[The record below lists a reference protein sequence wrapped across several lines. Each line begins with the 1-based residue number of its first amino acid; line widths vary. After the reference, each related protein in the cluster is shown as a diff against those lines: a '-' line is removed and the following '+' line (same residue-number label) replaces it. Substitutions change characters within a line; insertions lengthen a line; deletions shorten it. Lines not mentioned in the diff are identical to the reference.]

1 MMSLAAIST
10 DLLTH
15 GLPPAMPVVPLVDR
29 SPDAWT
35 LRMPV
40 MRAFPRLAIERDEE
54 PIAEAHFDEEP
65 ERWDG
70 MA

>member
-1 MMSLAAIST
+1 MSLAAFRH

-15 GLPPAMPVVPLVDR
+15 RPPLPPPMPDR
-29 SPDAWT
+29 APDAWST
-35 LRMPV
+35 RMPI
-40 MRAFPRLAIERDEE
+40 MRSFPRLAIERDEQSVVE
-54 PIAEAHFDEEP
+54 SRFDEEP

>member
-1 MMSLAAIST
+1 MVALAARSEAFPN
-10 DLLTH
+10 DLH
-15 GLPPAMPVVPLVDR
+15 AGPATGSGHP
-29 SPDAWT
+29 WG

-40 MRAFPRLAIERDEE
+40 MRAFPRLAVEPVDE
-54 PIAEAHFDEEP
+54 PAAEARWDEEP

>member
-1 MMSLAAIST
+1 MSLAAMHH

-15 GLPPAMPVVPLVDR
+15 DRPPGMPTER
-29 SPDAWT
+29 TDAWA

-40 MRAFPRLAIERDEE
+40 MRAFPRLAVERVDEPVIEARWE
-54 PIAEAHFDEEP
+54 EEP

>member
-1 MMSLAAIST
+1 MVALAVRHEALSN
-10 DLLTH
+10 D
-15 GLPPAMPVVPLVDR
+15 LPPGAATQSR
-29 SPDAWT
+29 RAWE

-40 MRAFPRLAIERDEE
+40 MRAFPRLAVEPVDQPAIEARW
-54 PIAEAHFDEEP
+54 DEEP

>member
-1 MMSLAAIST
+1 MSLAAIHT

-15 GLPPAMPVVPLVDR
+15 GLPPVMPADR
-29 SPDAWT
+29 SPDAWS

-40 MRAFPRLAIERDEE
+40 MRAFPRLAVERDEE
-54 PIAEAHFDEEP
+54 PLVEARFDEEP

>member
-1 MMSLAAIST
+1 MSLAAIHH

-15 GLPPAMPVVPLVDR
+15 SLPPVMPADC
-29 SPDAWT
+29 PDTWA

-40 MRAFPRLAIERDEE
+40 MRSFPRLAVEPKEE
-54 PIAEAHFDEEP
+54 PAVEARLDEEP